1 MSEKDG
7 DNSVMFVNN
16 DKASK
21 EPQECLADFVRL
33 NNIQLKK
40 INFQNPVNN
49 SSLSAKEM
57 GVDLSKII
65 KTVVF
70 KDENG
75 SVYAAI
81 VRGQQDV
88 DTKIIKKFYKIKD
101 LRLIARDDV
110 IKEIGY
116 PAGGVPPFGFAAK
129 FILDSSLDSDEVVY
143 AGGGS
148 VYSLIEIK
156 ISEIERVAQSNKI
169 KISK

>member
-1 MSEKDG
+1 MVSEDSNLINKNPEDR
-7 DNSVMFVNN
+7 
-16 DKASK
+16 
-21 EPQECLADFVRL
+21 LADFVKL
-33 NNIQLKK
+33 HNICLKN

-65 KTVVF
+65 KTIVF

-88 DTKIIKKFYKIKD
+88 NTKIIKKLYKIKD
-101 LRLIARDDV
+101 LRLVARDDV

-116 PAGGVPPFGFAAK
+116 PAGGVSPFGFVAK

-156 ISEIERVAQSNKI
+156 ISEIERVSRPDKI